1 MVDLL
6 KGELQFHLRIKQGDV
21 GEYILL
27 PGDPERVEKIAAYL
41 DGAKKVAQN
50 REYTIYTGSLCGVS
64 VSVASTGIGGP
75 SAAIAVEE
83 LANCGAHTFIR
94 IGTSG
99 GIDKKVVGGDL
110 IIATSSVRA
119 EGTSYEYLPKG
130 YPAAAD
136 FEVVSALV
144 RAANEEAEDKDG
156 KRYHVGIIQSKDSF
170 YGECEPERMPVS
182 DMLQEKWKA
191 YEALGCLTSEM
202 EAASI
207 FAVALTRHVRA
218 GAVLTALWN
227 VQRPKYGLDNPVCH
241 DSSRAIRCAIGAIK
255 YLIEKDKQLKECYS

>member
-6 KGELQFHLRIKQGDV
+6 KGELQFHLKIKTGDV
-21 GEYILL
+21 GAYVLL
-27 PGDPERVEKIAAYL
+27 PGDPGRVEAIAAYL
-41 DGAKKVAQN
+41 DDAKKVAQN
-50 REYTIYTGSLCGVS
+50 REYTIYTGSLLGEP

-83 LANCGAHTFIR
+83 LVNCGAHTFIR

-110 IIATSSVRA
+110 VIATSAVRA
-119 EGTSYEYLPKG
+119 EGTSYEYLPEG

-136 FEVVSALV
+136 FEVVSALIH
-144 RAANEEAEDKDG
+144 AAKEEAEDRDG
-156 KRYHVGIIQSKDSF
+156 KRYHVGVIQSKDSF
-170 YGECEPERMPVS
+170 YGECEPDRMPVA
-182 DMLQEKWKA
+182 DMLNEKWKA

-202 EAASI
+202 EAAAI
-207 FAVALTRHVRA
+207 FSAALTRRVRA

-227 VQRPKYGLDNPVCH
+227 VQRPKYGLDNPVFT
-241 DSSRAIRCAIGAIK
+241 DSGRAIRCAVGAVK
-255 YLIEKDKQLKECYS
+255 YLIEKDKQLKECHN